1 MKNPD
6 FELMHNMKKSANDKI
21 EKLES
26 GQTKSLAT
34 VMARKAEE
42 RLTKRIQDAINECID
57 EMYYISAIAES
68 VCDLNNEIPNSEGCK
83 LCNVATGCD
92 GSC

>member
-6 FELMHNMKKSANDKI
+6 FELMHNMKKTANDKI
-21 EKLES
+21 ELLDS

-34 VMARKAEE
+34 VMLRKAEE
-42 RLTKRIQDAINECID
+42 RLSKRIQDAINECID
-57 EMYYISAIAES
+57 ELYYISAIAES
-68 VCDLNNEIPNSEGCK
+68 VCELDYEIPNPEGCK